1 LPLALETGAWLSI
14 GYIAQ
19 AICLQTSS
27 AGAAAF
33 LASLTTVVCPL
44 IESLTG
50 QRLSKQAW
58 IATFLAV
65 CGAACLEFGG
75 GEMPKSGDLIG
86 LLQPLLFGT
95 YLWKTENALEKYP
108 DQGVPITAVQTSVV
122 ALSSTIWW
130 GFWYQQGLNPVSI
143 MASDTGQI
151 LASAAPAVDVIIQD
165 VIIQSVSDSVEVVG
179 SVIDLSSSASWD
191 DAIRAV
197 SDSIESVADQPQTSD
212 SLSSVTSVTQ
222 TMTSSVS
229 STVTAVSDSILQPA
243 PNPKSIEA
251 GVCMYENAISDVCV
265 KTGKVSES
273 AKIVT
278 SYSLLTYAP
287 KVFALAWLGVLSS
300 AAVLA
305 VESVAVG
312 KLSSS
317 ETAVVFSTEPLWA
330 AAIGSL
336 FIGEHIGLNTIIGGA
351 FVLAACVTRVVTPQ
365 EIVQRFRDE
374 VQEARDKVHGMVGNE
389 SGKASKDGS
398 H

>member
-1 LPLALETGAWLSI
+1 
-14 GYIAQ
+14 
-19 AICLQTSS
+19 
-27 AGAAAF
+27 
-33 LASLTTVVCPL
+33 
-44 IESLTG
+44 
-50 QRLSKQAW
+50 
-58 IATFLAV
+58 
-65 CGAACLEFGG
+65 
-75 GEMPKSGDLIG
+75 
-86 LLQPLLFGT
+86 
-95 YLWKTENALEKYP
+95 
-108 DQGVPITAVQTSVV
+108 
-122 ALSSTIWW
+122 
-130 GFWYQQGLNPVSI
+130 
-143 MASDTGQI
+143 
-151 LASAAPAVDVIIQD
+151 
-165 VIIQSVSDSVEVVG
+165 
-179 SVIDLSSSASWD
+179 
-191 DAIRAV
+191 
-197 SDSIESVADQPQTSD
+197 
-212 SLSSVTSVTQ
+212 
-222 TMTSSVS
+222 
-229 STVTAVSDSILQPA
+229 
-243 PNPKSIEA
+243 
-251 GVCMYENAISDVCV
+251 MYENAISDVCV

-389 SGKASKDGS
+389 SGKASKDES